1 MELDLST
8 DLSFNIAT
16 VLTSTQYVQFILV
29 LYMNRNKLTSSN
41 YMSLYYT
48 NVYRF

>member
-16 VLTSTQYVQFILV
+16 VLTSTQYVQFIFGII
-29 LYMNRNKLTSSN
+29 YE
-41 YMSLYYT
+41 
-48 NVYRF
+48 